1 MNVHQFL
8 LILLA
13 RKKVILS
20 TLLVT
25 VLLAL
30 GWSLVQQKTYTA
42 TASVLL
48 NYKGVDPLTG
58 LTMPGQLLPGYMATQ
73 IDIISSKTVA
83 LRVVDSLRLA
93 SSPAVQKQWQEASDG
108 QGSARDWL
116 ADLLLKKLEIMPSR
130 ESSVVAI
137 SFKGA
142 DPAFAAAVANA
153 FAEEYQKISVQLK
166 TEPMKKASSYF
177 NEQTKQLRDN
187 LEAAQARLSKYQQEK
202 GIVSLDNNRVDVEL
216 SRLNDLSAQLVM
228 AQAAAMEA
236 SSREKVAGGGVNS
249 ADVAN
254 NALIQNL
261 RVQVSGAEAK
271 LAEAGS
277 RYGRN
282 HPQYQAASAEV
293 GKLRGELNA
302 ALGTVSRSVGANA
315 QVLRQREAEL
325 RAELAAQKAR
335 VLELN
340 RNRDELGVRLKDLD
354 SAQLVAVAVQFQHA
368 RLRRRQ
374 PALLADPHRGP
385 VRAVGHLDP
394 EPGGGAD
401 RAVRP
406 AHPAQHPGL
415 DPAGHHPG
423 RRPGAAART
432 AEPPCALGR
441 RRQGHAGHPGARHHR
456 MAPRARAQR
465 RHPCADDAAPPA
477 PERRSGHDQ
486 EPIRAIRTACRPRRR
501 LEHGRAAA
509 RLGQAHP

>member
-315 QVLRQREAEL
+315 QVLRQRDAEL

-340 RNRDELGVRLKDLD
+340 RNRDELGVMLKDLD
-354 SAQLVAVAVQFQHA
+354 SAQRAFDAASQRFSQTRIEAQSEQSDISILNPAVAPTEPSGPRILLNTLASILLGTILGVGLA
-368 RLRRRQ
+368 LLLELLNRPVRSAGDVKDMLGIPVLGTIEWRPARARSGGIRALMTPRRLR
-374 PALLADPHRGP
+374 LN
-385 VRAVGHLDP
+385 
-394 EPGGGAD
+394 
-401 RAVRP
+401 
-406 AHPAQHPGL
+406 
-415 DPAGHHPG
+415 
-423 RRPGAAART
+423 
-432 AEPPCALGR
+432 
-441 RRQGHAGHPGARHHR
+441 
-456 MAPRARAQR
+456 
-465 RHPCADDAAPPA
+465 
-477 PERRSGHDQ
+477 
-486 EPIRAIRTACRPRRR
+486 
-501 LEHGRAAA
+501 
-509 RLGQAHP
+509 